1 MTQGLILGS
10 FYIGYILTQ
19 LPGGMLAGKYGGK
32 QLLGWCMLLCA
43 VATIITPFAARANVI
58 LLIAVRG
65 FAGLCQV
72 KHLIAYYKSS
82 FTMSIFGTLI
92 IYESKILS

>member
-1 MTQGLILGS
+1 LNRFFLYKNDKKFDWNERTKGLILGS

-32 QLLGWCMLLCA
+32 QLLGWSMLFCA
-43 VATIITPFAARANVI
+43 FATVITPFAARTSVI
-58 LLIAVRG
+58 LLIFVLG

-72 KHLIAYYKSS
+72 NGFIEFYNN
-82 FTMSIFGTLI
+82 
-92 IYESKILS
+92 